1 MGFFIG
7 ISRGFNA
14 DIPISY
20 RMEGL
25 MGDIQLLTLREWSRK
40 HGVNNP
46 YSDEYDYITAYKRN
60 ISPDSSG
67 KWPRL
72 DNNDK

>member
-1 MGFFIG
+1 MGVFID
-7 ISRGFNA
+7 ISRSFNVNL
-14 DIPISY
+14 PISD

-25 MGDIQLLTLREWSRK
+25 VGDIQLLTLREWARK

-60 ISPDSSG
+60 ISPDSNG

-72 DNNDK
+72 EKDE